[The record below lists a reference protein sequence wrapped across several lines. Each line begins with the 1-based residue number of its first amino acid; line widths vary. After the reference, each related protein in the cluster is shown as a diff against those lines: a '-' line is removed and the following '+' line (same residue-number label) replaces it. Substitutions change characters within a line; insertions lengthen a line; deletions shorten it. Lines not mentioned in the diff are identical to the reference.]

1 MPASIFSERTG
12 GKTEAVPCRRKGGG
26 DANTLTDRYA
36 AKLCGPAPLMG
47 RLKELWSYLHAS
59 FESTDTGLR
68 QIQRAPDLPFL
79 LSAIE
84 SLVAENRQ

>member
-1 MPASIFSERTG
+1 M
-12 GKTEAVPCRRKGGG
+12 EAVPCRRKGGG

-59 FESTDTGLR
+59 FENDDAGLR
-68 QIQRAPDLPFL
+68 IIQRAPDLPSL
-79 LSAIE
+79 RAAISALT
-84 SLVAENRQ
+84 SP